1 MTWEVDA
8 GGAMLLVLLT
18 AALVAASWAWA
29 PRGRRVWAPAA
40 LGLLAA
46 ALAWSGAADLTLA
59 GDAPRSLLVA
69 LAGALAVLGGGPV
82 TTSLF
87 ALVDAEGHAR
97 GDLEGDVEGDAEHDT
112 GTGPD
117 SDSAQDADTLERA
130 GQLLRGGAWIGVL
143 ERAGVVAALV
153 AGWPEGLA
161 VVLALKGLG
170 RYPEL
175 RNAGTGAVAERFII
189 GTFTSVLWAAACA
202 ACVTLA

>member
-18 AALVAASWAWA
+18 AALVAASWAWV

-59 GDAPRSLLVA
+59 GDAPRTLLVA

-87 ALVDAEGHAR
+87 ALVDAEGRAQ
-97 GDLEGDVEGDAEHDT
+97 GDVEGDAVRDAWAD
-112 GTGPD
+112 PD

-143 ERAGVVAALV
+143 ERAGVLAALV

-202 ACVTLA
+202 ACVVLA